1 MSLQAY
7 IEAVSDSDF
16 APLSFF
22 KQISDHEL
30 NAIEQARQL
39 LNGPIKSIA
48 LEGDMGT
55 ACCTADT
62 ERRMLVTQHI
72 TVFADHI
79 VFSISDPVHE
89 IEFDSRPIAL
99 QELTDAIARS
109 ANPNRAS
116 EVFLGF
122 NEDTG
127 VLPDLL
133 DEEFGDR
140 DLLYPI
146 SDRQL
151 TAGQLAL
158 VYGTNGQHAALQRAQ
173 FKGAADKGSMTYWEW
188 LDSQLG
194 QIDAQKLQQLNSS
207 CTREQMAELRK
218 ELERLETAFQNAGGR
233 GVDLAEEIDSLRE
246 KIEALESV
254 NSVQIE
260 IPEDEIGLA
269 LPPSDRTLNA
279 EQLAERY
286 REAGEH
292 GAFPKSDWE
301 YEVANEGGT
310 AGYWTWLEGRV
321 QLLTDE
327 EVEEINSS
335 IGSSSELNGPGY

>member
-7 IEAVSDSDF
+7 IEVVSGNDF

-30 NAIEQARQL
+30 KAIEQARQQ

-62 ERRMLVTQHI
+62 DRRMLVTQHI

-79 VFSISDPVHE
+79 VFTISDPVYE
-89 IEFDSRPIAL
+89 FEFDSRPIAF

-122 NEDTG
+122 NENTG

-173 FKGAADKGSMTYWEW
+173 FEGAADKGSMTYWEW

-207 CTREQMAELRK
+207 CTREQPA
-218 ELERLETAFQNAGGR
+218 Q
-233 GVDLAEEIDSLRE
+233 

-260 IPEDEIGLA
+260 ISEDEIGLA

-286 REAGEH
+286 SEAGEH

-310 AGYWTWLEGRV
+310 AGYWAWLEGRV

-327 EVEEINSS
+327 EVEEINSR
-335 IGSSSELNGPGY
+335 IDCDSSPTL